1 MLRFYVLAHS
11 KCSCLHLLPELMCIF
26 KTLSTSHVKYVKKQR
41 KEEGRREVGR
51 GELRGRRGKVTID
64 EGRKEDQGGEGTRAG
79 RLTVIESRVDV

>member
-1 MLRFYVLAHS
+1 MLRS
-11 KCSCLHLLPELMCIF
+11 
-26 KTLSTSHVKYVKKQR
+26 R
-41 KEEGRREVGR
+41 GRRREVGR